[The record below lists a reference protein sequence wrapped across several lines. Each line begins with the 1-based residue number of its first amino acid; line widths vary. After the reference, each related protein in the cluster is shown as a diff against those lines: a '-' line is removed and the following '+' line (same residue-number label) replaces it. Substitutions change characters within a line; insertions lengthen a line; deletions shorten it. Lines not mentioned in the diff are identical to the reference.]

1 MQVYL
6 TNNATWLPILIS
18 IIASTISAIAL
29 IITIIQNVKLQKQYI
44 ESKEP
49 ALSLNLRNS
58 GPYFYLSAVN
68 TGGSKAENVVLDP
81 KDLGMDTEEDFQ
93 LIPDKLFNNPFDL
106 YPNEKVTGYLGYFN
120 NQHLINEKN
129 QQVPK
134 LTIQVQYNK
143 FGKKKVEYSRIVA
156 LDIGSEKLIKGD
168 IRLSQEITENLEK
181 LMKAHLR
188 IANYMDGFQLAP
200 FDDIN
205 LLSDRSLHDDLNDV
219 VNVHSDKK
227 NVLTRKDILDNKRA
241 DNE

>member
-58 GPYFYLSAVN
+58 GPYLYLSAVN

-81 KDLGMDTEEDFQ
+81 KDLGVATDEDFQ
-93 LIPDKLFNNPFDL
+93 LTPDKLFNNPFDL

-156 LDIGSEKLIKGD
+156 LDIGSEKLIKGE

-205 LLSDRSLHDDLNDV
+205 LLSGRSLHDDLNDV

-227 NVLTRKDILDNKRA
+227 NVLTRQDVLDNKRG